1 MIRNITFALF
11 LVANISFGQIS
22 MSNTIFAKSYSKE
35 VSLYKSKSYVI
46 DKIIGSSSDPV
57 QFEIDPL
64 AATSSGELTS
74 LVYECNSKKL
84 EGLLF
89 AFYGDYWNDAGVVYQ
104 GYGFK
109 NFNKEDALSMLSKID
124 KIINENMDYLV
135 FDRDNNN
142 LYFNFQDLTFLIYQD
157 KFMNTK
163 LRVFWNTFDAD
174 WDYSA
179 FVKTKKRLERKLKTK

>member
-1 MIRNITFALF
+1 MNILLNQQQAFLFAALKINSNKIMKRNITFTL
-11 LVANISFGQIS
+11 LLITNISFGQFS
-22 MSNTIFAKSYSKE
+22 LSNTIFAKSYSKE
-35 VSLYKSKSYVI
+35 ESLYKSKSYVI

-74 LVYECNSKKL
+74 LVYECDSKKL

-109 NFNKEDALSMLSKID
+109 NFNKEDALTMLSKID
-124 KIINENMDYLV
+124 KIINIKDALN
-135 FDRDNNN
+135 
-142 LYFNFQDLTFLIYQD
+142 IYEGSYG
-157 KFMNTK
+157 
-163 LRVFWNTFDAD
+163 RS
-174 WDYSA
+174 WDY
-179 FVKTKKRLERKLKTK
+179 V